1 MSTGRTSA
9 SGGGG
14 GRGRGASSE
23 NGNSRGGRLGVS
35 STTLDASATDDVDH
49 TDVDGSVS
57 DAESALRCRVVDAPE
72 EQLQQRRQPINGDS
86 TVAARVCYQPDT
98 TTGAVGV
105 DFVADHH

>member
-14 GRGRGASSE
+14 RGRGVQSE
-23 NGNSRGGRLGVS
+23 NGKRGGRLGPGVS
-35 STTLDASATDDVDH
+35 STTFDASTTDDVDH

-72 EQLQQRRQPINGDS
+72 EQLQQRRPPINGDS
-86 TVAARVCYQPDT
+86 TAVNVCYQPDA
-98 TTGAVGV
+98 TTGRTVAA
-105 DFVADHH
+105 DSVADRH